1 MDDAL
6 GRLAEKNPQ
15 VAELVNLRFFAGMT
29 NEQAAAGLGVSV
41 RTAEHHWTFARAW
54 LCDEIRRYESG
65 A

>member
-1 MDDAL
+1 
-6 GRLAEKNPQ
+6 
-15 VAELVNLRFFAGMT
+15 MT